1 MRNAAIISTL
11 LLSMLA
17 ATGCGNPK
25 ISNINYKPDQILA
38 KIEGEPNRGIKVAS
52 AQEDEGPARLA
63 SGSKRAEGN
72 FFYGNYY
79 ALVIGINDYKWIGK
93 LKSAVNDANSVASIL
108 REKYGYKVETL
119 IDCTRNQIIEALS
132 EYRKRLTN
140 KDNLLIYYSGH
151 GILDKEADEGYWLPV
166 DATRNSESNWISN
179 TSLTSSIRAIQAKHV
194 LIVSDSCYSGKI
206 MRSANVDIGVGDTL
220 KRLSDKKARVVMTS
234 GGLEPVLDSGG
245 IDNHSVFSAAFIRA
259 LNENVGVESGT
270 EIFAKIRNS
279 VILNSDQTPE
289 YADIHKAGHDGGD
302 FIFCILSK

>member
-1 MRNAAIISTL
+1 M
-11 LLSMLA
+11 
-17 ATGCGNPK
+17 
-25 ISNINYKPDQILA
+25 
-38 KIEGEPNRGIKVAS
+38 
-52 AQEDEGPARLA
+52 
-63 SGSKRAEGN
+63 
-72 FFYGNYY
+72 
-79 ALVIGINDYKWIGK
+79 
-93 LKSAVNDANSVASIL
+93 L

-132 EYRKRLTN
+132 EYRKQLTN

-166 DATRNSESNWISN
+166 DAKKSSESNWISN

-220 KRLSDKKARVVMTS
+220 KRLSEKKARIVMTS

-259 LNENVGVESGT
+259 LNDNAGMESGT